1 MLGRGDDARP
11 HGPLEEELSPGA
23 EGWLGGTYGMTDD
36 GQFVGVVRFESRE
49 AAARNSLRPEQG
61 AWWEEVSRCFDG
73 EVTFHDCDDAIM
85 MLDGGSDD
93 AGFVQVIQGR
103 LEDPAFRDV
112 HVAADGRAPRG
123 APEIIGGT
131 IAIDEDGWFTETMS
145 FRSEAEA
152 RAGEAKEMP
161 DEMAEQWNREME
173 QVQDMASSTCTTR
186 GSPGG
191 ARLAARSTEPA
202 RYLAGLVCCV
212 DARGLEPPTPTV
224 SRWCANHLRYASVGR
239 LGVLLEVE
247 TGFEPVYAA
256 LQAAASPLGHST
268 TGGG

>member
-1 MLGRGDDARP
+1 
-11 HGPLEEELSPGA
+11 
-23 EGWLGGTYGMTDD
+23 MTDD

-93 AGFVQVIQGR
+93 AGVRAG
-103 LEDPAFRDV
+103 DPGPSRGPGAFPGFMSQPMDALHEAR
-112 HVAADGRAPRG
+112 
-123 APEIIGGT
+123 PEIIGGT

-152 RAGEAKEMP
+152 RKGEAMEMP
-161 DEMAEQWNREME
+161 DEVAEPFNREME
-173 QVQDMASSTCTTR
+173 QVQDMRFLDLHHPSFATAGPWLTAGHDEAR
-186 GSPGG
+186 QVPGG
-191 ARLAARSTEPA
+191 LRRAWTREDSNLR
-202 RYLAGLVCCV
+202 
-212 DARGLEPPTPTV
+212 PPPCQGGALTI
-224 SRWCANHLRYASVGR
+224 CATRPWVA